1 MTLAKFQLMILG
13 IESMRIKNGIYN
25 DILNI
30 RIRVNNLS
38 IPNKT
43 EVKLPG
49 VIIDRKLN
57 FATYIQ
63 ISANKKL
70 IKESKPFCS

>member
-1 MTLAKFQLMILG
+1 MILG
-13 IESMRIKNGIYN
+13 IESMLIKNGIYN

-38 IPNKT
+38 IQNKT

-70 IKESKPFCS
+70 IKESKPFC

>member
-1 MTLAKFQLMILG
+1 MILG

-38 IPNKT
+38 IQNKT

-70 IKESKPFCS
+70 IKESKPFCC

>member
-1 MTLAKFQLMILG
+1 MILG

>member
-13 IESMRIKNGIYN
+13 IESMLIKNGIYN

-38 IPNKT
+38 IQNKT
-43 EVKLPG
+43 EVKLSG

-70 IKESKPFCS
+70 IKESKPFC

>member
-1 MTLAKFQLMILG
+1 MILG

-38 IPNKT
+38 IQNKT
-43 EVKLPG
+43 EVKLSG
-49 VIIDRKLN
+49 VIIERKLN

-70 IKESKPFCS
+70 IKESKPFC

>member
-1 MTLAKFQLMILG
+1 MILG
-13 IESMRIKNGIYN
+13 IESMLIKNGIYN

-38 IPNKT
+38 IQNKT
-43 EVKLPG
+43 EVKLSG

-70 IKESKPFCS
+70 IKESKPFC

>member
-13 IESMRIKNGIYN
+13 IESMLIKNGIYN

-38 IPNKT
+38 IQNKT

-70 IKESKPFCS
+70 IKESKPFC

>member
-38 IPNKT
+38 IQNKT

>member
-1 MTLAKFQLMILG
+1 MILG
-13 IESMRIKNGIYN
+13 IESMLIKNGIYN

-38 IPNKT
+38 IQNKT
-43 EVKLPG
+43 EIKLPG

-70 IKESKPFCS
+70 IKESKPFC

>member
-1 MTLAKFQLMILG
+1 MAKFQLMILG

-38 IPNKT
+38 IQNKT

-70 IKESKPFCS
+70 IKESKPFC

>member
-13 IESMRIKNGIYN
+13 IESMLIKNGIYN

-38 IPNKT
+38 IQNKT
-43 EVKLPG
+43 KVKLPG

-70 IKESKPFCS
+70 IKESKPFC

>member
-49 VIIDRKLN
+49 VIINRKLN

-70 IKESKPFCS
+70 IKESKPFC

>member
-1 MTLAKFQLMILG
+1 MILG

-38 IPNKT
+38 IQNET

-70 IKESKPFCS
+70 IKESKPFC

>member
-38 IPNKT
+38 IQNKT

-49 VIIDRKLN
+49 VIIDRKFN

-70 IKESKPFCS
+70 IKESKPFC

>member
-13 IESMRIKNGIYN
+13 IESMLIKNGIYN

-38 IPNKT
+38 IQNET

-70 IKESKPFCS
+70 IKESKPFC

>member
-38 IPNKT
+38 IQNKT
-43 EVKLPG
+43 EVKLSG

-70 IKESKPFCS
+70 IKESKLFC

>member
-1 MTLAKFQLMILG
+1 MILG

-38 IPNKT
+38 IQNKT

-70 IKESKPFCS
+70 IKESKPFC

>member
-1 MTLAKFQLMILG
+1 MILG

-38 IPNKT
+38 IQNKT
-43 EVKLPG
+43 EVKLSG

-70 IKESKPFCS
+70 IKESKPFC

>member
-38 IPNKT
+38 IQNKT
-43 EVKLPG
+43 EVKLSG

-70 IKESKPFCS
+70 IKESKPFC

>member
-13 IESMRIKNGIYN
+13 IEYMRIKNGIYN

-38 IPNKT
+38 IQNKT

-70 IKESKPFCS
+70 IKESKPFC

>member
-30 RIRVNNLS
+30 RNRVNNLS
-38 IPNKT
+38 IQNKT

-70 IKESKPFCS
+70 IKESKPFC

>member
-38 IPNKT
+38 IQNKT

-70 IKESKPFCS
+70 IKESKPFC

>member
-1 MTLAKFQLMILG
+1 MILG

-30 RIRVNNLS
+30 RIRVNNSS
-38 IPNKT
+38 IQNKT

-70 IKESKPFCS
+70 IKESKPFC

>member
-1 MTLAKFQLMILG
+1 MILG

-38 IPNKT
+38 IQNKT

-63 ISANKKL
+63 ISKK
-70 IKESKPFCS
+70 KS

>member
-38 IPNKT
+38 IQNET

-70 IKESKPFCS
+70 IKESKPFC

>member
-38 IPNKT
+38 IQNKT

-57 FATYIQ
+57 FATYVQ

-70 IKESKPFCS
+70 IKESKPFC

>member
-38 IPNKT
+38 IQNKT

-70 IKESKPFCS
+70 IKESKRFC

>member
-13 IESMRIKNGIYN
+13 IESMGIKNGIYN

-38 IPNKT
+38 IQNKT

-70 IKESKPFCS
+70 IKESKPFC